1 MTFDAMLIRIRPSWA
16 QRAAALALLLAIG
29 LASTGRA
36 AAAKGGIAIVVP
48 KSNTVA
54 GLTST
59 ELRKILLGEETQ
71 WPNREKITIL
81 LLPPGT
87 TERKTVLQIL
97 LQMSDDDFVRHW
109 ISEVFQGQAAT
120 GPKTAATPAS
130 MVRLVSGLSSAIGVV
145 AVDDLPV
152 GDSGLRV
159 LSIDGKTPGENGYV
173 LAR

>member
-1 MTFDAMLIRIRPSWA
+1 MPDAMPLRSRLSWTR
-16 QRAAALALLLAIG
+16 RAVGLALVVLIG
-29 LASTGRA
+29 LASTRHA

-48 KSNTVA
+48 KSNAVA

-87 TERKTVLQIL
+87 AERKTVLQIL

-120 GPKTAATPAS
+120 GPKTAASAAS
-130 MVRLVSGLSSAIGVV
+130 MVRLVAGLSSAIGIV
-145 AVDDLPV
+145 AVDDLPP
-152 GDSGLRV
+152 GDSGLKV
-159 LSIDGKTPGENGYV
+159 LAIDGKTPGENGYV